1 MSRLSVGS
9 LFSGIGGLD
18 LGLER
23 AGMDVR
29 WQCEIDKAARSVLRR
44 HFPDATLYDD
54 VTTFGGE
61 GEPVDLICGGFPCQ
75 DLSVA
80 GRRAGLAGERSGLFY
95 EFMRIASE
103 LAPRWLLIENVPGLL
118 SSNGGRDMGAVLGT
132 LGELGYGWA
141 YRVLDAQYF
150 GVAQR
155 RRRVFIVGCLGD
167 AARAAQVLLEPES
180 CSGDSPPRRE
190 AGTRTA
196 ASVIKGAAIGRKP
209 EAGPQYGEVL
219 EDGTCYTLNC
229 TEQHAVAACLNSGGN
244 NGGFRTEPG
253 EHLVTHALTAEGHD
267 ASEDGTG
274 RGTPL
279 VMAPAFSKR
288 PGQQIATREDGLSY
302 ALTSGEP
309 PRVLSIAQNQRGEL
323 RTGDVSPALQCGGG
337 KPGEGYPC
345 VAMTSE
351 ISPLSECCPTLKAQ
365 PGGLGYHANIGM
377 SVRRLT
383 PTECCR
389 LQSFPDDWQEVYDA
403 DAEEA
408 HAREVLHGLWR
419 EAGEEAREGRR
430 SGIALAL
437 LTPEVLLAGV
447 YGGWLSWER
456 AAQCAAGAREVQ
468 GESAGW
474 TEGFLRQLRLNDQ
487 VGPSPYRRESFEQLA
502 RELGRPVSA
511 LPLEGAQARAAVRGS
526 WVWAQAS
533 AQWPLRYARPEG
545 EEGSTGPLSDSARYR
560 QLGNA
565 VCVNVAEWIGRRI
578 MEVAS

>member
-1 MSRLSVGS
+1 MRVGS

-54 VTTFGGE
+54 VTTFGGD

-167 AARAAQVLLEPES
+167 AARATQVLFEPES

-190 AGTRTA
+190 AGTRVT
-196 ASVIKGAAIGRKP
+196 GG
-209 EAGPQYGEVL
+209 
-219 EDGTCYTLNC
+219 
-229 TEQHAVAACLNSGGN
+229 VAACLNSGGN

-253 EHLVTHALTAEGHD
+253 EHLTTVVGALACNTGPNGHDAGNLMCNQAVDAGHIMPVAATPEAHSPRYDHWTETFVTHPLTSEGHD

-337 KPGEGYPC
+337 KPGQKYPC
-345 VAMTSE
+345 VAFEPGSVARNAGPAGE
-351 ISPLSECCPTLKAQ
+351 SPQCPTLRSHMGDNQ
-365 PGGLGYHANIGM
+365 PAVREGM
-377 SVRRLT
+377 AVRRLT
-383 PTECCR
+383 PTECER
-389 LQSFPDDWQEVYDA
+389 LQGFP
-403 DAEEA
+403 
-408 HAREVLHGLWR
+408 G
-419 EAGEEAREGRR
+419 
-430 SGIALAL
+430 
-437 LTPEVLLAGV
+437 
-447 YGGWLSWER
+447 
-456 AAQCAAGAREVQ
+456 
-468 GESAGW
+468 GW
-474 TEGFLRQLRLNDQ
+474 TEG
-487 VGPSPYRRESFEQLA
+487 
-502 RELGRPVSA
+502 
-511 LPLEGAQARAAVRGS
+511 QA
-526 WVWAQAS
+526 
-533 AQWPLRYARPEG
+533 
-545 EEGSTGPLSDSARYR
+545 DSARYR

-565 VCVNVAEWIGRRI
+565 VCVPVAEWIGRRI
-578 MEVAS
+578 VEVVA